1 MQKFITLALAA
12 TSHAQ
17 SVSDSGI
24 SFGSPTE
31 SPIEERKFSHIVKMV
46 YSQITTAHSSKTI
59 SKMIQNYG
67 CHCFPGMSRIAG
79 GAGPAQDGVDDLCRI
94 LARCHKCIEQDYG
107 VTNQQSEWDAN
118 FGKYRWQTEQ
128 DGSLSCNNNDDQ
140 YKEDLCKCDA
150 AYATAVGE
158 VWDDAEYNMAIWDTK
173 HNNQFN
179 FDSENVCVRGGAI
192 TPDSCCGSYPTRY
205 PYDSAA
211 RACCAASGKTY
222 NSLNEDCCP
231 DGSVESIGNC

>member
-1 MQKFITLALAA
+1 
-12 TSHAQ
+12 
-17 SVSDSGI
+17 
-24 SFGSPTE
+24 
-31 SPIEERKFSHIVKMV
+31 
-46 YSQITTAHSSKTI
+46 
-59 SKMIQNYG
+59 
-67 CHCFPGMSRIAG
+67 MSRIAG

-94 LARCHKCIEQDYG
+94 LTRCHKCIEQDYG

-128 DGSLSCNNNDDQ
+128 DGSLSCGNNDDQ

-150 AYATAVGE
+150 AYATAVGQ
-158 VWDDAEYNMAIWDTK
+158 VWDDAEFNMAIWDTK

-192 TPDSCCGSYPTRY
+192 TPDSCCGSYPSRY

-211 RACCAASGKTY
+211 RACCASSGKTY

-231 DGSVESIGNC
+231 DGTVASVGTC